1 MKVTKL
7 SQHKRRAYAMNIV
20 AHNHQSRELLSSKIS
35 HFLEEFHV
43 GQILKSCNAYKVRG
57 SSVKS
62 VFQVAFEN
70 AFSNKSFFQKQRES
84 SNSIPFAK
92 DTFYRFMNSSS
103 INWRRFTLQ
112 LASAVIGKI
121 EPLTNEER
129 RNVLIIDDSLFNR
142 ARSKKVELLAK
153 VFDHVA
159 HKYTKGFRMLTLGWS
174 DGNSFLPLSQ
184 CLLSS
189 AEREKRL
196 QEASSDIDARSNG
209 GKLRKLAQT
218 KATSV
223 MLTLLK
229 DAKAADIP
237 AKYVLFDTW
246 FCSPSSLIQVKD
258 IGYDVIGMVKKS
270 DKIHFR
276 YNGRMQSA
284 PAISRAA
291 KKRCGRSSY
300 LLSVEAEAIKG
311 NQAIPVKLV
320 FVRNRNNRQDYLI
333 LVSTDVNLSEEEI
346 IQTYGKRWNI
356 EVFFKM
362 CKSYLKLGKESRT
375 MSYDAMTAHVS
386 VVLAKYM
393 LLSLEQRRKIDKR
406 SIGEL
411 FYVSCDELQD
421 LQYMDAM
428 VMVLKKLVSMI
439 TENWLFLENELN
451 AMLDSFLENLP
462 NVWHNC
468 LNRCA

>member
-1 MKVTKL
+1 
-7 SQHKRRAYAMNIV
+7 MNIV

-35 HFLEEFHV
+35 RFLEEFHV
-43 GQILKSCNAYKVRG
+43 GRILKACNAYKVRG
-57 SSVKS
+57 FSVKD
-62 VFQVAFEN
+62 VFHVAFEN
-70 AFSNKSFFQKQRES
+70 AFSSKSFFQKQRES
-84 SNSIPFAK
+84 STSIPFAK
-92 DTFYRFMNSSS
+92 DTFYRFMNSSN
-103 INWRRFTLQ
+103 INWRKFTLR
-112 LASAVIGKI
+112 LSSAVIQKI
-121 EPLTNEER
+121 EPLTNEKR
-129 RNVLIIDDSLFNR
+129 RNVLIIDDSLFSR
-142 ARSKKVELLAK
+142 ARAKKVELLAK
-153 VFDHVA
+153 VYDHVA
-159 HKYTKGFRMLTLGWS
+159 HRYTKGFRMLTLGWS

-189 AEREKRL
+189 AERENRL

-229 DAKAADIP
+229 EAKDADIP
-237 AKYVLFDTW
+237 AKYDVLFDTW
-246 FCSPSSLIQVKD
+246 FCSPDAMLQIKN
-258 IGYDVIGMVKKS
+258 IGYDVVGMVKKG

-284 PAISRAA
+284 PAMFRAS
-291 KKRCGRSSY
+291 KKRRGRSPY
-300 LLSVEAEAIKG
+300 LLSVEAEAVKG
-311 NQAIPVKLV
+311 EQAIPIKLV

-386 VVLAKYM
+386 IVLARYM
-393 LLSLEQRRKIDKR
+393 LLSLEQRRKVDKR

-421 LQYMDAM
+421 LQYMDALI
-428 VMVLKKLVSMI
+428 MVLKSKRPI
-439 TENWLFLENELN
+439 I
-451 AMLDSFLENLP
+451 
-462 NVWHNC
+462 
-468 LNRCA
+468 

>member
-1 MKVTKL
+1 
-7 SQHKRRAYAMNIV
+7 MNIV

-43 GQILKSCNAYKVRG
+43 GQILKSCNVYKVRG
-57 SSVKS
+57 FSVKS

-70 AFSNKSFFQKQRES
+70 ASSNKSFFQKQRES

-129 RNVLIIDDSLFNR
+129 RNVLIINDSLFSR

-153 VFDHVA
+153 VFDHVE
-159 HKYTKGFRMLTLGWS
+159 HKYTKGVRMLTLGWS

-189 AEREKRL
+189 TERENRL
-196 QEASSDIDARSNG
+196 QEASASIDARSNG

-229 DAKAADIP
+229 DAKAAEIP

-246 FCSPSSLIQVKD
+246 FCSPSSLLQVKD

-270 DKIHFR
+270 ENIHFR
-276 YNGRMQSA
+276 YSGRMQSA
-284 PAISRAA
+284 PAIFRAA
-291 KKRCGRSSY
+291 KKRRGRSPY
-300 LLSVEAEAIKG
+300 LLSVEAEVVKG
-311 NQAIPVKLV
+311 KQAIPLKLV
-320 FVRNRNNRQDYLI
+320 FVRNRNKRQDYLI

-386 VVLAKYM
+386 IVLARYM

-411 FYVSCDELQD
+411 FYISCDELQD
-421 LQYMDAM
+421 LQYMDALI
-428 VMVLKKLVSMI
+428 MVLKKLVSMI
-439 TENWLFLENELN
+439 TEKWLFLENELN

-462 NVWHNC
+462 DLWQSC
-468 LNRCA
+468 LKRCA

>member
-1 MKVTKL
+1 
-7 SQHKRRAYAMNIV
+7 MNIV
-20 AHNHQSRELLSSKIS
+20 AQNHQSRELLSSKIS

-43 GQILKSCNAYKVRG
+43 GRILKACNAYKVRG
-57 SSVKS
+57 FSVKD

-70 AFSNKSFFQKQRES
+70 AFSNKSFFQKQREY
-84 SNSIPFAK
+84 SNCIPFAK

-103 INWRRFTLQ
+103 INWRKFTLQ

-121 EPLTNEER
+121 EPLTHEKR
-129 RNVLIIDDSLFNR
+129 RNVLIIDDSLFSR

-153 VFDHVA
+153 VFDHVE

-189 AEREKRL
+189 TERENRL
-196 QEASSDIDARSNG
+196 QEASASIDARSNG

-229 DAKAADIP
+229 DAKAAEIP

-246 FCSPSSLIQVKD
+246 FCSPSSLLQVKD

-270 DKIHFR
+270 ENIHFR
-276 YNGRMQSA
+276 YSGRMQSA
-284 PAISRAA
+284 PAIFRAA
-291 KKRCGRSSY
+291 KKRRGRSPY
-300 LLSVEAEAIKG
+300 LLSVEAEVVKG
-311 NQAIPVKLV
+311 KQAIPVKLV
-320 FVRNRNNRQDYLI
+320 FVRNRNKRQDYLI

-386 VVLAKYM
+386 IVLARYM
-393 LLSLEQRRKIDKR
+393 LLSLEQRRKVDKR

-411 FYVSCDELQD
+411 FYISCDELQD
-421 LQYMDAM
+421 LQYMDALI
-428 VMVLKKLVSMI
+428 MVLKKLVSMI
-439 TENWLFLENELN
+439 TEKWLFLENELN

-462 NVWHNC
+462 DLWQSC
-468 LNRCA
+468 LKRCA

>member
-1 MKVTKL
+1 
-7 SQHKRRAYAMNIV
+7 MNIV
-20 AHNHQSRELLSSKIS
+20 AHNHKSRELLSSKIS
-35 HFLEEFHV
+35 RFLEEFHV
-43 GQILKSCNAYKVRG
+43 GRILQACNAYKVRG
-57 SSVKS
+57 FSVKD

-70 AFSNKSFFQKQRES
+70 AFSSKSFFQKQRES
-84 SNSIPFAK
+84 STSIPFAK

-103 INWRRFTLQ
+103 INWRKFTLQ
-112 LASAVIGKI
+112 LSSAVIQKI
-121 EPLTNEER
+121 EPLTNEKR
-129 RNVLIIDDSLFNR
+129 RNVLIIDDSLFSR
-142 ARSKKVELLAK
+142 ARAKKVELLAK
-153 VFDHVA
+153 VYDHVE

-189 AEREKRL
+189 AERENRL

-229 DAKAADIP
+229 EAKDADIP

-246 FCSPSSLIQVKD
+246 FCSPEAMLQIKN
-258 IGYDVIGMVKKS
+258 IGYDVVGMVKKG

-284 PAISRAA
+284 PTIFQAA
-291 KKRCGRSSY
+291 KKRRGRSPY
-300 LLSVEAEAIKG
+300 LLSVEAEAVKG
-311 NQAIPVKLV
+311 EQAIPIKLV

-386 VVLAKYM
+386 IVLARYM

-421 LQYMDAM
+421 LQYMDALI
-428 VMVLKKLVSMI
+428 MVLKKLVSMI
-439 TENWLFLENELN
+439 TEKWLFLEKELN

-462 NVWHNC
+462 DLWHNC

>member
-1 MKVTKL
+1 
-7 SQHKRRAYAMNIV
+7 MNIV
-20 AHNHQSRELLSSKIS
+20 AQNHQSRELLSSKIS
-35 HFLEEFHV
+35 HFLEKFHV
-43 GQILKSCNAYKVRG
+43 GRILKACNAYKVRG
-57 SSVKS
+57 FSVKD

-70 AFSNKSFFQKQRES
+70 AFSNKSFFQKQREY
-84 SNSIPFAK
+84 SNCIPFAK

-103 INWRRFTLQ
+103 INWRKFTLQ

-121 EPLTNEER
+121 EPLTHEKR
-129 RNVLIIDDSLFNR
+129 RNVLIIDDSLFSR

-153 VFDHVA
+153 VFDHVE

-189 AEREKRL
+189 TERENRL
-196 QEASSDIDARSNG
+196 QEASASIDARSNG

-229 DAKAADIP
+229 DAKAAEIP

-246 FCSPSSLIQVKD
+246 FCSPSSLLQVKD

-270 DKIHFR
+270 ENIHFR
-276 YNGRMQSA
+276 YNGRRQSA
-284 PAISRAA
+284 PAIFRAA
-291 KKRCGRSSY
+291 KKHRGRSPY
-300 LLSVEAEAIKG
+300 LLSVEAEAVKEK
-311 NQAIPVKLV
+311 QAIPVKLV
-320 FVRNRNNRQDYLI
+320 FVRNRNKRQDYLI

-386 VVLAKYM
+386 IVLARYM
-393 LLSLEQRRKIDKR
+393 LLSLEQRRKVDKR

-411 FYVSCDELQD
+411 FYISCDELQD
-421 LQYMDAM
+421 LQYMDALI
-428 VMVLKKLVSMI
+428 MVLKKLVSMI
-439 TENWLFLENELN
+439 TEKWLFLENELN

-462 NVWHNC
+462 DLWQSC
-468 LNRCA
+468 LKRCA

>member
-1 MKVTKL
+1 
-7 SQHKRRAYAMNIV
+7 
-20 AHNHQSRELLSSKIS
+20 
-35 HFLEEFHV
+35 
-43 GQILKSCNAYKVRG
+43 
-57 SSVKS
+57 
-62 VFQVAFEN
+62 
-70 AFSNKSFFQKQRES
+70 
-84 SNSIPFAK
+84 
-92 DTFYRFMNSSS
+92 MNSSS

-121 EPLTNEER
+121 EPLTQENR
-129 RNVLIIDDSLFNR
+129 RNVLIVDDSLFSR

-153 VFDHVA
+153 VFDHVS
-159 HKYTKGFRMLTLGWS
+159 HKYTRGFRMLTLGWS

-189 AEREKRL
+189 AKRENRL
-196 QEASSDIDARSNG
+196 REASSGIDARSNG

-246 FCSPSSLIQVKD
+246 FCSPSSLLQVKD

-284 PAISRAA
+284 PAIFRTA
-291 KKRCGRSSY
+291 KKRRGRSSY

-333 LVSTDVNLSEEEI
+333 LVYMDVNLYEEEI
-346 IQTYGKRWNI
+346 IQTYGKRWNYRSLFQNVQI
-356 EVFFKM
+356 VSETWQR
-362 CKSYLKLGKESRT
+362 EQN
-375 MSYDAMTAHVS
+375 HV
-386 VVLAKYM
+386 L
-393 LLSLEQRRKIDKR
+393 
-406 SIGEL
+406 
-411 FYVSCDELQD
+411 
-421 LQYMDAM
+421 
-428 VMVLKKLVSMI
+428 
-439 TENWLFLENELN
+439 
-451 AMLDSFLENLP
+451 
-462 NVWHNC
+462 
-468 LNRCA
+468 

>member
-1 MKVTKL
+1 
-7 SQHKRRAYAMNIV
+7 MNIV

-43 GQILKSCNAYKVRG
+43 GRILKSCNAYKVRG
-57 SSVKS
+57 FSVKS

-70 AFSNKSFFQKQRES
+70 AFSNKSFYQKQRES

-129 RNVLIIDDSLFNR
+129 RNVLIVDDSLFSR

-153 VFDHVA
+153 VFDHVE

-189 AEREKRL
+189 TERENRL
-196 QEASSDIDARSNG
+196 QEASASIDARSNG

-229 DAKAADIP
+229 DAKAAEIS

-246 FCSPSSLIQVKD
+246 FCSPSSLLQVKD

-270 DKIHFR
+270 ENIHFR
-276 YNGRMQSA
+276 YSGRMQSA
-284 PAISRAA
+284 PAIFRAA
-291 KKRCGRSSY
+291 KKRRGRSPY
-300 LLSVEAEAIKG
+300 LLSVEAEVVKG
-311 NQAIPVKLV
+311 KQAIPVKLV
-320 FVRNRNNRQDYLI
+320 FVRNRNKRQDYLI

-386 VVLAKYM
+386 IVLARYM
-393 LLSLEQRRKIDKR
+393 LLSLEQRRKVDKR

-411 FYVSCDELQD
+411 FYISCDELQD
-421 LQYMDAM
+421 LQYMDALI
-428 VMVLKKLVSMI
+428 MVLKKLVSMI
-439 TENWLFLENELN
+439 TEKWLFLENELN

-462 NVWHNC
+462 DLWQSC
-468 LNRCA
+468 LKRCA

>member
-1 MKVTKL
+1 
-7 SQHKRRAYAMNIV
+7 MNIV
-20 AHNHQSRELLSSKIS
+20 TQNHQSRELLSSKIS

-43 GQILKSCNAYKVRG
+43 GRILKACNAYKVRG
-57 SSVKS
+57 FSVKD

-70 AFSNKSFFQKQRES
+70 AFSSKSFFQKQREY
-84 SNSIPFAK
+84 SNCIPFAK

-103 INWRRFTLQ
+103 INWRKFTLQ

-121 EPLTNEER
+121 EPLTHEKR
-129 RNVLIIDDSLFNR
+129 RNVLIIDDSLFSR

-153 VFDHVA
+153 VFDHVE

-189 AEREKRL
+189 TERENRL
-196 QEASSDIDARSNG
+196 QEASASIDAGSNG

-229 DAKAADIP
+229 DAKAAEIP

-246 FCSPSSLIQVKD
+246 FCSPSSLLQVKD

-270 DKIHFR
+270 ENIHFR
-276 YNGRMQSA
+276 YSGRMQSA
-284 PAISRAA
+284 PAIFRAA
-291 KKRCGRSSY
+291 KKRRDRSPY
-300 LLSVEAEAIKG
+300 LLSMEAEVVKG
-311 NQAIPVKLV
+311 KQAIPVKLV
-320 FVRNRNNRQDYLI
+320 FVRNRNKRQDYLI
-333 LVSTDVNLSEEEI
+333 LVSTDVNLSEEEL

-386 VVLAKYM
+386 IVLAKYM
-393 LLSLEQRRKIDKR
+393 LLSLEQRRKVDKR

-411 FYVSCDELQD
+411 FYISCDELQD
-421 LQYMDAM
+421 LQYMDALI
-428 VMVLKKLVSMI
+428 MVLKKLVSMI
-439 TENWLFLENELN
+439 TEKWLFLENELN

-462 NVWHNC
+462 DLWQSY
-468 LNRCA
+468 LKRCA

>member
-1 MKVTKL
+1 MKVPKL
-7 SQHKRRAYAMNIV
+7 SQHKRRAYATNIV

-35 HFLEEFHV
+35 RFLEEFHV
-43 GQILKSCNAYKVRG
+43 GRILQACNAYKVRG
-57 SSVKS
+57 FSVKD

-70 AFSNKSFFQKQRES
+70 AFSSKSFFQKQRES
-84 SNSIPFAK
+84 STSIPFAK

-103 INWRRFTLQ
+103 INWRKFTLQ
-112 LASAVIGKI
+112 LSSAVIQKI
-121 EPLTNEER
+121 EPLTNEKR
-129 RNVLIIDDSLFNR
+129 RNVLIIDDSLFSR
-142 ARSKKVELLAK
+142 ARAKKVELLAK
-153 VFDHVA
+153 VYDHVE

-189 AEREKRL
+189 AERENRL

-229 DAKAADIP
+229 EAKDADIP

-246 FCSPSSLIQVKD
+246 FCSPDAMLQIKN
-258 IGYDVIGMVKKS
+258 IGYDVVGMVKK
-270 DKIHFR
+270 
-276 YNGRMQSA
+276 G
-284 PAISRAA
+284 
-291 KKRCGRSSY
+291 
-300 LLSVEAEAIKG
+300 
-311 NQAIPVKLV
+311 
-320 FVRNRNNRQDYLI
+320 
-333 LVSTDVNLSEEEI
+333 
-346 IQTYGKRWNI
+346 
-356 EVFFKM
+356 
-362 CKSYLKLGKESRT
+362 
-375 MSYDAMTAHVS
+375 
-386 VVLAKYM
+386 
-393 LLSLEQRRKIDKR
+393 DKR

-421 LQYMDAM
+421 LQYMDALI
-428 VMVLKKLVSMI
+428 MVLKKLVSMI
-439 TENWLFLENELN
+439 TEKWLFLEKELN

-462 NVWHNC
+462 DLWHNC